1 MFKRSVIVSLCL
13 GFSIIVFA
21 QTEKREAFG
30 ADDQKNNYYLETD
43 NMTRKGY
50 VVYAWQQI
58 NRAQADDQG
67 ARFTREQIEFDCNFK
82 RYRKMWTMSYAEQ
95 DGKGKLLNSQ
105 TINNPEWQTV
115 IPESMAANMLTF
127 ACVHVFRPR

>member
-1 MFKRSVIVSLCL
+1 MFKKRLIASLFLVFSVT
-13 GFSIIVFA
+13 VFA
-21 QTEKREAFG
+21 ATEKRQAFG
-30 ADDQKNNYYLETD
+30 TDEQGNQYHLETD

-58 NRAQADDQG
+58 NRVRADDQG
-67 ARFTREQIEFDCNFK
+67 ALFNREQLEFDCNFK

-95 DGKGKLLNSQ
+95 EGRGRLLDSQ
-105 TINNPEWQTV
+105 TINNPEWQPV
-115 IPESMAANMLTF
+115 VAESIAANMLKF

>member
-1 MFKRSVIVSLCL
+1 MFKKSFIASFFL
-13 GFSIIVFA
+13 GFSIIVVA

-30 ADDQKNNYYLETD
+30 TDDQKSNYYLETD

-58 NRAQADDQG
+58 NRVQADDQG
-67 ARFTREQIEFDCNFK
+67 AQFTREQIEFDCNFK
-82 RYRKMWTMSYAEQ
+82 RYRKMWTMSYTEQ
-95 DGKGKLLNSQ
+95 DGRGRLLNSQ
-105 TINNPEWQTV
+105 TINNPEWQPV
-115 IPESMAANMLTF
+115 VPESIAGNMLKF

>member
-1 MFKRSVIVSLCL
+1 MFKKSFIASFFL
-13 GFSIIVFA
+13 GFSIIVVA

-30 ADDQKNNYYLETD
+30 TDDQKSNYYLETD

-58 NRAQADDQG
+58 NRVQADDQG
-67 ARFTREQIEFDCNFK
+67 AQFTREQIEFDCNFK
-82 RYRKMWTMSYAEQ
+82 RYRKMWTMSYTEQ
-95 DGKGKLLNSQ
+95 DGGGRLLNSQ
-105 TINNPEWQTV
+105 TINNPEWRPV
-115 IPESMAANMLTF
+115 VPESIAGNMLKF

>member
-1 MFKRSVIVSLCL
+1 MFKKSFIASFFL
-13 GFSIIVFA
+13 GFSIIVVA

-30 ADDQKNNYYLETD
+30 TDDQKSNYYLETD

-58 NRAQADDQG
+58 NRVQADDQG
-67 ARFTREQIEFDCNFK
+67 VQFTREQIEFDCNFK
-82 RYRKMWTMSYAEQ
+82 RYRKMWTMSYTEQ
-95 DGKGKLLNSQ
+95 DGRGRLLNSQ
-105 TINNPEWQTV
+105 TINNPEWQPV
-115 IPESMAANMLTF
+115 VPESIAGNMLKF

>member
-1 MFKRSVIVSLCL
+1 MFKKSFIASFFL
-13 GFSIIVFA
+13 GFSIIVVA

-30 ADDQKNNYYLETD
+30 TDDQKSNYYLETD

-58 NRAQADDQG
+58 NRVQADDQG
-67 ARFTREQIEFDCNFK
+67 VQFTREQIEFDCNFK
-82 RYRKMWTMSYAEQ
+82 RYRKMWTMSYTEQ
-95 DGKGKLLNSQ
+95 DGGGRLLNSQ
-105 TINNPEWQTV
+105 TINNPEWQPV
-115 IPESMAANMLTF
+115 VPESIAGNMLKF

>member
-1 MFKRSVIVSLCL
+1 MFKKSLIVSFFL
-13 GFSIIVFA
+13 GFSIIVVA

-30 ADDQKNNYYLETD
+30 TDNQSNNYYLETD

-67 ARFTREQIEFDCNFK
+67 ALFNREQIEFDCNFK
-82 RYRKMWTMSYAEQ
+82 RYRKMWAMSYSEQ
-95 DGKGKLLNSQ
+95 DGSGRLLNSEI
-105 TINNPEWQTV
+105 INNPEWQPV
-115 IPESMAANMLTF
+115 VQESIAANMLKF

>member
-1 MFKRSVIVSLCL
+1 MFKKSFIASFFL
-13 GFSIIVFA
+13 GFSIIVVA

-30 ADDQKNNYYLETD
+30 TDDQKSNYYLETD

-58 NRAQADDQG
+58 NRVQADDQG
-67 ARFTREQIEFDCNFK
+67 AQFTREQIEFDCNFK
-82 RYRKMWTMSYAEQ
+82 RYRKMWTMSYTEQ
-95 DGKGKLLNSQ
+95 DGRGRLLNSQ
-105 TINNPEWQTV
+105 TINNPEWQPV
-115 IPESMAANMLTF
+115 VPESIAGNMLQF

>member
-1 MFKRSVIVSLCL
+1 MLKKSVIVTLCL
-13 GFSIIVFA
+13 GLSIIVSA

-30 ADDQKNNYYLETD
+30 ADDQRNDYYLETD

-58 NRAQADDQG
+58 NRAQADDRG
-67 ARFTREQIEFDCNFK
+67 AQFTREQIEFDCNFK
-82 RYRKMWTMSYAEQ
+82 RYRKMWTMSTTEQ
-95 DGKGKLLNSQ
+95 DGKGNLLNSQ
-105 TINNPEWQTV
+105 NINNPEWQPV
-115 IPESMAANMLTF
+115 VADSIAANMLKF

>member
-1 MFKRSVIVSLCL
+1 MFKKSLIVSLLL
-13 GFSIIVFA
+13 GFSVTIFA

-58 NRAQADDQG
+58 NRAQADGQG
-67 ARFTREQIEFDCNFK
+67 ALFNREQIEFDCNFK
-82 RYRKMWTMSYAEQ
+82 KYRKMWTMSYAEQ
-95 DGKGKLLNSQ
+95 EGRGRLLDSQ
-105 TINNPEWQTV
+105 TVNNPEWQPA
-115 IPESMAANMLTF
+115 IPESITANMLKF